1 MRIDFALRLPGFT
14 LPIMK
19 YWDGQ
24 GLRLVLLSLSLAV
37 DYPAYVFAP
46 HSPYT
51 AHAKPSVFCSTPNP
65 LFLCREEQ
73 KRSHTLRYVL
83 KNRKT
88 NKVLLVVLFTLYLN
102 EDLDEQGNV
111 KPGVEAGLPF
121 DKMAKEKA
129 AKHDSKRGD
138 VADESSREG
147 SVADKKENEKF
158 YEGDD
163 DVD

>member
-24 GLRLVLLSLSLAV
+24 GLRLVLLLLPCTALV
-37 DYPAYVFAP
+37 LPLLFLQPASTKAKPCSFHFAP
-46 HSPYT
+46 N
-51 AHAKPSVFCSTPNP
+51 PS
-65 LFLCREEQ
+65 FLSRKKH

-88 NKVLLVVLFTLYLN
+88 GKVLLVVLFTLYLN
-102 EDLDEQGNV
+102 EDVDEQGNI
-111 KPGVEAGLPF
+111 KPGVESGIPF
-121 DKMAKEKA
+121 HKMDKDKA
-129 AKHDSKRGD
+129 ARFESKR
-138 VADESSREG
+138 DEGAVDETSTKESFGE
-147 SVADKKENEKF
+147 KKENEKF